1 MNLWKESTKLLFVLE
16 VIGTIAFAISG
27 ALVAVE
33 KKMDLFGV
41 AMLGMTTAVGGGIF
55 RDLLL
60 GVTPPNAL
68 RNPIYAIISIVV
80 SLVIFISSIRSL
92 LYSNKRIYDVIMLI
106 MDSIGLGVFTVIGVQ
121 AANTLDGG
129 YNVFLAAFV
138 GVITGVGGGIVRDL
152 FAGETPKILIKHF
165 YACASL
171 IGALAYI
178 VLWNYTKNEQG
189 MIVGASVTVVLRIFA
204 AHYRWGLPKAE

>member
-1 MNLWKESTKLLFVLE
+1 MLFVLE
-16 VIGTIAFAISG
+16 VIGTVAFAISG
-27 ALVAVE
+27 ALVAIE

-60 GVTPPNAL
+60 GITPPSAL
-68 RNPIYAIISIVV
+68 KNPVYAIISILV
-80 SLVIFISSIRSL
+80 SFVIFIPSIRKL
-92 LYSNKRIYDVIMLI
+92 LFSNQKIYDFIMLI
-106 MDSIGLGVFTVIGVQ
+106 MDSIGLGVFTVVGAA
-121 AANTLDGG
+121 AANSLTKD

-138 GVITGVGGGIVRDL
+138 GVATGVGGGIVRDL

-171 IGALAYI
+171 IGAIVYI
-178 VLWNYTKNEQG
+178 VLWNYTKNDQG
-189 MIVGASVTVVLRIFA
+189 MVIGAAVTMILRILA
-204 AHYRWGLPKAE
+204 AHYRWGLPKAK

>member
-1 MNLWKESTKLLFVLE
+1 MFFVLE

-60 GVTPPNAL
+60 GVTPPSAL
-68 RNPIYAIISIVV
+68 QNPVYAVISILV
-80 SLVIFISSIRSL
+80 SLVIFLPSIRSL
-92 LYSNKRIYDVIMLI
+92 LRSNQRMYDIIMLI
-106 MDSIGLGVFTVIGVQ
+106 MDSIGLGVFTVVGVQ
-121 AANTLDGG
+121 AANSLTEGC
-129 YNVFLAAFV
+129 NVFLAAFV

-171 IGALAYI
+171 IGALVYI
-178 VLWNYTKNEQG
+178 AWWMVTGNEHG
-189 MIVGASVTVVLRIFA
+189 MIVGAVVTMVLRILA
-204 AHYRWGLPKAE
+204 AHYRWGLPKAK

>member
-1 MNLWKESTKLLFVLE
+1 MLFILE

-27 ALVAVE
+27 ALVAIE

-55 RDLLL
+55 RDILF
-60 GVTPPNAL
+60 GITPPSAL
-68 RNPIYAIISIVV
+68 KNPVYAIISIFVSCVV
-80 SLVIFISSIRSL
+80 FIPSIRRL
-92 LYSNKRIYDVIMLI
+92 LFCNQKIYDVIMLI
-106 MDSIGLGVFTVIGVQ
+106 MDSIGLGVFTVLGAA
-121 AANTLDGG
+121 AANSLTED

-171 IGALAYI
+171 IGAIVYI
-178 VLWNYTKNEQG
+178 VMWKYTKNEHG
-189 MIVGASVTVVLRIFA
+189 MVIGAYVTMILRIFA
-204 AHYRWGLPKAE
+204 AHYRWGLPKAK